1 MTYGTKR
8 RNAYTIIEDSL
19 NLKDS
24 RVYDTV
30 TDASG
35 KETRELNTKE
45 TILAQQRQDLIR
57 EAFKSWIWKDPE
69 RRETLCKKYNDL
81 YNAIR
86 PREYNGE
93 HLRFTGMTP
102 DIALLPHQRNAV
114 ARMLYGGNSLLAHC
128 VGAGKTFEC
137 IAAAMEAKR
146 LGLVKKN
153 LVVVPNHLTEQW
165 GADFLRLYPGA
176 NILVA
181 TKKDFEPANRKTFC
195 SRITTGDYD
204 AVVIGHTQFEKIPLS
219 PDRQKAVIHDQI
231 DQILE
236 SIDEAKSQNGERYT
250 IKQLERMRKTLE
262 TRLEK
267 LNDQSRKDNVIY
279 FEELGVDK
287 LFVDEGHLFKNLFLA
302 TKMRNVAGIGQ
313 TDAQKSS
320 DMFAKCRYLD
330 EITGGKGVVFATGTP
345 VSNSMSELYT
355 MMRYLQYDLLEET
368 GLLHFDSWA
377 ANFGE
382 TVTSM
387 ELAPEGTGFRSRT
400 RFAKFFNLPELMSVF
415 KNVADI
421 QTADM
426 LKLPVPEAHYHNVA
440 LKPSEYQKEIVASLA
455 ERAEK
460 VRNREVDSSVD
471 NMLLIT
477 NDGRKLALDQRL
489 VNPMLPSDPNSKA
502 AKCAE
507 NVFEIWRR
515 TADQCSTQMIF
526 CDLSTPK
533 DDGTFSV
540 YDDIR
545 AKLLE
550 LGVPENEIAFIHNA
564 KSETQ
569 KK

>member
-1 MTYGTKR
+1 
-8 RNAYTIIEDSL
+8 
-19 NLKDS
+19 
-24 RVYDTV
+24 
-30 TDASG
+30 
-35 KETRELNTKE
+35 
-45 TILAQQRQDLIR
+45 
-57 EAFKSWIWKDPE
+57 
-69 RRETLCKKYNDL
+69 
-81 YNAIR
+81 
-86 PREYNGE
+86 
-93 HLRFTGMTP
+93 
-102 DIALLPHQRNAV
+102 
-114 ARMLYGGNSLLAHC
+114 
-128 VGAGKTFEC
+128 
-137 IAAAMEAKR
+137 MEAKR

-195 SRITTGDYD
+195 SRIATGDYD

-387 ELAPEGTGFRSRT
+387 ELAPEGYTLTGR
-400 RFAKFFNLPELMSVF
+400 
-415 KNVADI
+415 
-421 QTADM
+421 
-426 LKLPVPEAHYHNVA
+426 
-440 LKPSEYQKEIVASLA
+440 
-455 ERAEK
+455 
-460 VRNREVDSSVD
+460 
-471 NMLLIT
+471 
-477 NDGRKLALDQRL
+477 
-489 VNPMLPSDPNSKA
+489 
-502 AKCAE
+502 
-507 NVFEIWRR
+507 
-515 TADQCSTQMIF
+515 
-526 CDLSTPK
+526 
-533 DDGTFSV
+533 
-540 YDDIR
+540 
-545 AKLLE
+545 
-550 LGVPENEIAFIHNA
+550 
-564 KSETQ
+564 
-569 KK
+569 